1 MSLVTTPA
9 LVLHTFPY
17 GETSK
22 IARLLTLHHGVQSVI
37 AKGALRPKSK
47 FGARLQVL
55 SEGTAQMYL
64 KANRA
69 LHTLAEFEVT
79 SLRPELAREVARY
92 AAGAALAEL
101 IMRSAPAEPHPEIY
115 ECAVAGL
122 ELLVHVPSE
131 QLDSAAL
138 AVLWAAIGALG
149 FAPSLDACARDGS
162 ELPDGRI
169 AFSVSDGGFLCKACA
184 RDGATTRLDASDRA
198 ALERLVAAT
207 GEPVGELSARHAEAH
222 RRLLQRF
229 VERHLAEGRELK
241 ALTFWQELA

>member
-1 MSLVTTPA
+1 MPLVTTPA

-22 IARLLTLHHGVQSVI
+22 IARLLTPDHGVQSVI
-37 AKGALRPKSK
+37 AKGALRPRSK

-55 SEGTAQMYL
+55 SDGTAQLYL
-64 KANRA
+64 KVNRD

-79 SLRPELAREVARY
+79 KLRAELAQDVARF

-115 ECAVAGL
+115 DCAVA
-122 ELLVHVPSE
+122 
-131 QLDSAAL
+131 QLDRLVQVQEDGRDAAAL
-138 AVLWAAIGALG
+138 AALWAVVGALG

-162 ELPDGRI
+162 ELPDGRV

-184 RDGATTRLDASDRA
+184 RGGATTSLDASDRSV
-198 ALERLVAAT
+198 LERLVAAH
-207 GEPVGELSARHAEAH
+207 GEPVGELSVRHAEAH
-222 RRLLQRF
+222 RRLLLRF
-229 VERHLAEGRELK
+229 VERHVAEGRELR
-241 ALTFWQELA
+241 ALAFWQELS